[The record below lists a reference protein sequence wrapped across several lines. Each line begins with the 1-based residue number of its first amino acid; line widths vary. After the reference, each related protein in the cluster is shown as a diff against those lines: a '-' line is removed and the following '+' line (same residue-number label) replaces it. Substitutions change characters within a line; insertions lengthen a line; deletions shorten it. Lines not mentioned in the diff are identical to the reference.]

1 MYERVPRVTRNYP
14 QLPSRG
20 WRNPAAHFISLATA
34 CTIIINVHHI
44 ILPAF
49 AALLLLPH
57 NTLTMQTGAF
67 AVLALCL
74 LVGAQAA
81 SLNEFAKSNKC
92 NIHPA
97 KEAAARDK

>member
-1 MYERVPRVTRNYP
+1 
-14 QLPSRG
+14 
-20 WRNPAAHFISLATA
+20 
-34 CTIIINVHHI
+34 
-44 ILPAF
+44 
-49 AALLLLPH
+49 
-57 NTLTMQTGAF
+57 MQTGAF